1 MVNFTSEK
9 PSLNVGFMPL
19 TDSAPLVV
27 AKEYGFFERYGLDVT
42 LEKQNSWATMRD
54 KVCTGLLDGAQMLA
68 PMPIASSLGLDGQ
81 RIPMITPFVLSR
93 NGNAITLSHKWY
105 AHLGEHRLNDGQP
118 VSAKAIVPIVNK
130 KAEQGE
136 KLRLA
141 TVFPYSCHYYQLL
154 DWLSAG
160 GIDLNQIELIIIPP
174 GNMIAAL
181 KAGDIDGFCVGGPW
195 NAFAVRAQLGFTAA
209 TSSDIW
215 NDFPEKVLGVLASW
229 QMQNPQTCKA
239 LVHALNDACHWLES
253 IPNRFE
259 AAQLLSGSQY
269 LNMDLNIIAPSLLG
283 SCLTYKDLP
292 PRQIKTYNQFADSES
307 VNFNC
312 PSLEDGSWLLE
323 VMQKSGHLA
332 NPTHAMS
339 QLPHI
344 YRQDLFH
351 EYFSVSQDLA
361 PR

>member
-1 MVNFTSEK
+1 MEK
-9 PSLNVGFMPL
+9 RSLKVGFMPL

-42 LEKQNSWATMRD
+42 LEQQNSWATMRD
-54 KVCTGLLDGAQMLA
+54 KVCAGLLDGAQMLA

-93 NGNAITLSHKWY
+93 NGNAITLSQKWY
-105 AHLGEHRLNDGQP
+105 KHLDEHRLGEGQP
-118 VSAKAIVPIVNK
+118 ISATAIASIVNK
-130 KAEQGE
+130 KIANGE
-136 KLRLA
+136 KLRFA

-160 GIDLNQIELIIIPP
+160 GIDLSHIELLIIPP

-181 KAGDIDGFCVGGPW
+181 KSGEIDGFCVGGPW

-215 NDFPEKVLGVLASW
+215 MDFPEKVLAVLASW
-229 QMQNPQTCKA
+229 QMQNPNTCKA
-239 LVHALNDACHWLES
+239 LVQALNDACHWLES

-292 PRQIKTYNQFADSES
+292 PRQINTYNQFADSES
-307 VNFNC
+307 ASLNC
-312 PSLEDGSWLLE
+312 PSIDDGRWLLE
-323 VMQKSGHLA
+323 VMQKSGHLD
-332 NPTHAMS
+332 NPSHALL

-344 YRQDLFH
+344 YRQDLFRQ
-351 EYFSVSQDLA
+351 YFTANQDVA